1 METEKEQWV
10 IIEEIL
16 KKSPLKNDPADSP
29 FLITDQNFI
38 LLSGSESIDPLVREF
53 LLHQPENG
61 KSFLSCFPTNTLEKF
76 QQEFRKVLSGAAA
89 NLEIRNSENKSL
101 YLELI
106 PQFRESSEVQQIL
119 IRFRLH
125 PERKS
130 EEINSQLRAVLNNAS
145 IGIFLTRPQGD
156 IVDCND
162 VARQMF
168 GYELEDFIR
177 LGREGLFAS
186 DGKMDTVLKAR
197 ATTGKVAGE
206 LTALRKDGSSF
217 PVQVFSSLFKG
228 ADGMDYAST
237 VLIDITSS
245 KEQELKLVEE
255 RNMLRSIIDNIPD
268 YIFVKDKEHRS
279 ILSNHSF
286 NSKILGTSN
295 ENAVGQAPENYFPEE
310 QARAVK
316 LDNER
321 VLQTGVP
328 IINRKDIIG
337 TKDGEKQVVLLTKV
351 PLLDAEGEIKGLVGI
366 ARNITESN
374 NLEKEQRLIFKVIK
388 FLNKS
393 EDLRSGLRK
402 TIKMLSRFFEFEA
415 AEAWEIGYDKSA
427 TRKVAE
433 YNADFW
439 HHEEADAALSF
450 QFGEG
455 LPGSTWKSKTLQI
468 WPQLSSDDR
477 FTRQRSVQ
485 GGNLTGIGV
494 PVIFKG
500 EVVAVLTFFSK
511 KETPEN
517 SKLSD
522 TLLRIAYQISADIAR
537 KIAESRLNIMF
548 QNSPT
553 LIAVV
558 GTDGYLKKV
567 NPAFSQIFGYKEEE
581 LLQTP
586 FLKFLHPEDKEKT
599 VHLLESN
606 AEMTQVSNF
615 QNRCLTR
622 NGQWKW
628 ISWRAS
634 QMVPEEGVLHLFGSD
649 ITPVKNKNLALKK
662 FRNIIESSK
671 DAIGLFHLDNEEL
684 YLNSAFQR
692 ISGYSEKEL
701 IGLEALKDLY
711 ADREKASEMFS
722 TLLDGKYWE
731 GDLRLKSR
739 NGQILDYH
747 LSAGPIFDE
756 KKELIAIFGIHND
769 ISERKLYQQELQD
782 YAHRIKEILESITDG
797 FYSLNEN
804 WEVTYWN
811 KAAERMFNVSRERIL
826 GQNLWNFFPAQKKKQ
841 FFRKYQYALES
852 GEKVF
857 FEDFIELSGDW
868 VEINIYPRAGG
879 LSVFFKIIT
888 DRKRVEEE
896 VRMAN
901 ERYELL
907 SKVTR
912 EAVYD
917 WDVVQNVLEWSEA
930 YSTVFGYDRSSK
942 ESSIEDW
949 KKKVHPEDL
958 ERLLDD
964 LHSSMASPEI
974 KHWQGEYR
982 MFRTNGE
989 IADVLER
996 GHIIRDDKGK
1006 AVRMIGAIQDI
1017 TRLKE
1022 NEKMLKQLNTDL
1034 KLRAE
1039 ELLLLNNELEEFA
1052 YIASHDLQEPLR
1064 MVTAF
1069 LSQLQKKYEGELDDK
1084 ARQYIHFAYDG
1095 AVRMRKIIL
1104 DLLEYSRAGR
1114 NELKIEKTDLN
1125 DLMDHVTGMCKETIQ
1140 EKKAVVK
1147 WKKLPVVSTSKTPLQ
1162 QVIQN
1167 LLSNALKYSKTEV
1180 SPVINIEVEEKST
1193 EWIFSITDNG
1203 IGIDPDFHEKIFVVF
1218 QRLHRKEEFS
1228 GTGIGLAIC
1237 KKIVE
1242 RLGGR
1247 IWLESQE
1254 GKGSTFYFSLQK
1266 QF

>member
-1 METEKEQWV
+1 MEMEKEQSV

-16 KKSPLKNDPADSP
+16 KQSPLKNDPADSP
-29 FLITDQNFI
+29 FLITDQKFI
-38 LLSGSESIDPLVREF
+38 LLSGSESIDPRVQKF
-53 LLHQPENG
+53 LLHQPRNG
-61 KSFLSCFPTNTLEKF
+61 KSFLSCLPSNTLKKF
-76 QQEFRKVLSGAAA
+76 QQEFKKVLSGAGA
-89 NLEIRNSENKSL
+89 NLGLRNSEDENL
-101 YLELI
+101 YMELL
-106 PQFRESSEVQQIL
+106 PQFNGTPEVQQIL
-119 IRFRLH
+119 IRFRQH
-125 PERKS
+125 PESNS

-145 IGIFLTRPQGD
+145 IGIFLTRPEGD
-156 IVDCND
+156 IVDCNE

-168 GYELEDFIR
+168 GYGLEDFRR
-177 LGREGLFAS
+177 LKRKGLFVK
-186 DGKMDTVLKAR
+186 DGKMEAVLKAR
-197 ATTGKVAGE
+197 EATGKVSGE

-217 PVQVFSSLFKG
+217 PVQVFSRLFQGSEGKV
-228 ADGMDYAST
+228 YAST
-237 VLIDITSS
+237 ILIDITSS
-245 KEQELKLVEE
+245 KRQELKLIEE
-255 RNMLRSIIDNIPD
+255 RNMLRSIINNIPD
-268 YIFVKDKEHRS
+268 YIFVKDREHRS

-286 NSKILGTSN
+286 NSKILGTSD

-310 QARAVK
+310 RARAVK

-321 VLQTGVP
+321 VLKTGVP
-328 IINRKDIIG
+328 VINRKDIID

-351 PLLDAEGEIKGLVGI
+351 PLRDAEGEITGLVGI
-366 ARNITESN
+366 ARNITESY
-374 NLEKEQRLIFKVIK
+374 NLEREQQVIFKVIK

-393 EDLRSGLRK
+393 TDLKSGLRK
-402 TIKMLSRFFEFEA
+402 TIKILSNFFEFEA
-415 AEAWEIGYDKSA
+415 AEAWEIGYDKRA
-427 TRKVAE
+427 TRKVTE

-439 HHEEADAALSF
+439 HHKEADAARSF
-450 QFGEG
+450 KFGKG
-455 LPGSTWKSKTLQI
+455 LPGSTWESKTLQI

-477 FTRQRSVQ
+477 FIRQKSVQ
-485 GGNLTGIGV
+485 QENFTGIGV

-500 EVVAVLTFFSK
+500 EVIAVLTFFSK

-517 SKLSD
+517 SKLSE
-522 TLLRIAYQISADIAR
+522 TLLRIAYQISADIER
-537 KIAESRLNIMF
+537 KIVESRLNIMF

-567 NPAFSQIFGYKEEE
+567 NPAFSQVFGHKEAE

-599 VHLLESN
+599 IHLLENNSK
-606 AEMTQVSNF
+606 ATHISNF

-634 QMVPEEGVLHLFGSD
+634 KVVSEEGVLHFFGSD
-649 ITPVKNKNLALKK
+649 ITPVKNKSLALKK

-692 ISGYSEKEL
+692 ISGYSENEF

-747 LSAGPIFDE
+747 LSAGPVFDE
-756 KKELIAIFGIHND
+756 KKELVAIFGIHND
-769 ISERKLYQQELQD
+769 ISERKSYQQELKD
-782 YAHRIKEILESITDG
+782 YVQRIKEILESITDG

-811 KAAERMFNVSRERIL
+811 KAAEKMFNVSRKKIL
-826 GQNLWNFFPAQKKKQ
+826 GKNLWNFFPVQKKEE
-841 FFRKYQYALES
+841 FFRKYEYALES

-857 FEDFIELSGDW
+857 FEDFVEQSGEW
-868 VEINIYPRAGG
+868 VEVNIYPRAGG

-888 DRKRVEEE
+888 DRKRIEEE
-896 VRMAN
+896 VRIAN

-917 WDVVQNVLEWSEA
+917 WDVTKNVLEWSEA

-942 ESSIEDW
+942 ENNIGDW

-958 ERLLDD
+958 ERLLED
-964 LHSSMASPEI
+964 LHTSMDSPEI
-974 KHWQGEYR
+974 KHWQWEYR

-996 GHIIRDDKGK
+996 GHIIRDDAGK

-1017 TRLKE
+1017 TQLKE

-1034 KLRAE
+1034 ELRAD
-1039 ELLLLNNELEEFA
+1039 ELLLLNKELEEFA
-1052 YIASHDLQEPLR
+1052 YVASHDLQEPLR
-1064 MVTAF
+1064 MVTGF
-1069 LSQLQKKYEGELDDK
+1069 LSQLQKKYENELDDK

-1095 AVRMRKIIL
+1095 AIRMRQIIL

-1125 DLMDHVTGMCKETIQ
+1125 DLMDHVTGLCKESIQ
-1140 EKKAVVK
+1140 EKKAIVR
-1147 WKKLPVVSTSKTPLQ
+1147 WKKLPVIYTSKTPLQ
-1162 QVIQN
+1162 QVILN
-1167 LLSNALKYSKTEV
+1167 LLGNALKYSKAEV
-1180 SPVINIEVEEKST
+1180 PPVINIDVEEKNE

-1237 KKIVE
+1237 KKIIE

-1247 IWLESQE
+1247 IWLESRE